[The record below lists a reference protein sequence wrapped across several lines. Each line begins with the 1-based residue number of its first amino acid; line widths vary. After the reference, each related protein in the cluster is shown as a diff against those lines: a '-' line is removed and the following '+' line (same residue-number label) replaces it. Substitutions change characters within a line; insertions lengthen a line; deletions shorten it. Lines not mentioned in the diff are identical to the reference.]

1 MTSISPNLNSIEN
14 FCEEL
19 SRWIYSGGKTY
30 DGVNKLKDSVFE
42 NWHNISMDFCK
53 KLIDF
58 MENRIKLVI
67 ENNDN
72 SIDYL
77 ISLKLNYRKIMQH
90 FF

>member
-1 MTSISPNLNSIEN
+1 MTSISPDLNSIEN
-14 FCEEL
+14 FWEGL
-19 SRWIYSGGKTY
+19 SRWVYSEGKTY
-30 DGVNKLKDSVFE
+30 DGVNKLKDSIFE
-42 NWHNISMDFCK
+42 NRHNIITDFCK

-58 MENRIKLVI
+58 MENKIKLVI
-67 ENNDN
+67 ENNCN